1 MEAAKLIQFKSLLCA
16 WVHWQNKTNDKMI
29 RNYLN
34 GSKMQNDEM
43 KIVEE
48 LNQNGFD
55 SETDDFTN

>member
-1 MEAAKLIQFKSLLCA
+1 
-16 WVHWQNKTNDKMI
+16 MI

>member
-1 MEAAKLIQFKSLLCA
+1 
-16 WVHWQNKTNDKMI
+16 MI

-43 KIVEE
+43 KIVDE
-48 LNQNGFD
+48 LNQNEFD